1 MSFDIKFTR
10 QGFKKAC
17 EAEPVKLNI
26 KAQTWYSIYHFT
38 SLFTLQT
45 SDYDVIIDFCVDSKS
60 SMLFK
65 NATS

>member
-17 EAEPVKLNI
+17 QAEPGKLDI
-26 KAQTWYSIYHFT
+26 KTQTWYSIYQFT

-45 SDYDVIIDFCVDSKS
+45 SDYDIIIDFSC
-60 SMLFK
+60 
-65 NATS
+65 